1 VDDEATTASVEA
13 LFLLPWGRPRP
24 YFSIGAPRFKRD
36 PLASAIEVGVGKRN
50 PRWVWEEEDGA
61 AEELNT
67 GLGFLPIA
75 RSALFISTYN
85 GPLQGPKYNHRLLY
99 AAQTRW

>member
-1 VDDEATTASVEA
+1 
-13 LFLLPWGRPRP
+13 LFLLPRGRPWP
-24 YFSIGAPRFKRD
+24 CFSTGVPMFKRD
-36 PLASAIEVGVGKRN
+36 PLASAMEAGVGERN

-61 AEELNT
+61 AETLNT

-75 RSALFISTYN
+75 RRALFIRTYN

-99 AAQTRW
+99 AAQSRRYQTGQRI